1 MIKMIILIY
10 INYFY
15 KNINIIIN
23 LSEMKKYMFL
33 LWYYFILVKNI
44 IQKSLTD
51 LRNLKFLLNY
61 LINLG
66 FNIQ

>member
-1 MIKMIILIY
+1 MIILIY

>member
-61 LINLG
+61 FILR